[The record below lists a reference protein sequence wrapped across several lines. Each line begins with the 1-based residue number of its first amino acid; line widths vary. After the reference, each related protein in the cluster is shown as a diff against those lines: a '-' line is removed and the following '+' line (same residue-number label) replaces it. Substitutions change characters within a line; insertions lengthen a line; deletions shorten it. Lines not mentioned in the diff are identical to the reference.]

1 MITSRKPIEN
11 QSVYS
16 NINKETKQIANDY
29 EISDRIDCP
38 GKDDA
43 FISLKK
49 HQDNFLSN
57 LKCRLFN
64 PAKSEI
70 GKIRKLVIEN
80 INTKV

>member
-49 HQDNFLSN
+49 H
-57 LKCRLFN
+57 
-64 PAKSEI
+64 
-70 GKIRKLVIEN
+70 
-80 INTKV
+80 